1 MRRRQCFSSFSLLF
15 FLNLDPPLPPP
26 PQKKTRTLTHARSS
40 SPSPSARSPAE
51 ATSPPASTPCSPG
64 CPGSSRWSGGG
75 SGSRRGSR
83 RWTEGSER
91 EKRRLVGG
99 PLLPLPL
106 GGDLARAAQTFPDSL
121 DDFESMNDFHSSVLV
136 WARSIEGEAA
146 ASLSSKGGSR
156 RRSRPLEEVAALVG
170 GGGGEDGGRRALAAA
185 SPPSPPPRSSSSSS
199 SSSSSI
205 PTSNLTLSLVSAARA
220 AADAGVRGKVKAAL
234 RVRAQV
240 QHGGGESE
248 EEEEEEE
255 EEDKGA
261 TEEGGG
267 REPPMPTLAFPS
279 QPERAPRLAR
289 AAWKDGRAM
298 LVIFALSAIAA
309 LPERALDEA
318 VATLLLKKLSDLPS
332 PSAASSERESSLLS
346 NQVDEQGPP
355 LLCPRDSSVV

>member
-1 MRRRQCFSSFSLLF
+1 MI
-15 FLNLDPPLPPP
+15 
-26 PQKKTRTLTHARSS
+26 
-40 SPSPSARSPAE
+40 
-51 ATSPPASTPCSPG
+51 
-64 CPGSSRWSGGG
+64 W
-75 SGSRRGSR
+75 
-83 RWTEGSER
+83 R
-91 EKRRLVGG
+91 ELRE
-99 PLLPLPL
+99 
-106 GGDLARAAQTFPDSL
+106 TFPDSL

-255 EEDKGA
+255 EEEDKGA

-346 NQVDEQGPP
+346 NE
-355 LLCPRDSSVV
+355 

>member
-1 MRRRQCFSSFSLLF
+1 MI
-15 FLNLDPPLPPP
+15 
-26 PQKKTRTLTHARSS
+26 
-40 SPSPSARSPAE
+40 
-51 ATSPPASTPCSPG
+51 
-64 CPGSSRWSGGG
+64 W
-75 SGSRRGSR
+75 
-83 RWTEGSER
+83 R
-91 EKRRLVGG
+91 ELRE
-99 PLLPLPL
+99 
-106 GGDLARAAQTFPDSL
+106 TFPDSL

-199 SSSSSI
+199 SSSS

-220 AADAGVRGKVKAAL
+220 AADVGVRGKVKAAL

-240 QHGGGESE
+240 QHGGGES

-332 PSAASSERESSLLS
+332 PSAASSERERSLLS
-346 NQVDEQGPP
+346 NE
-355 LLCPRDSSVV
+355 

>member
-1 MRRRQCFSSFSLLF
+1 MI
-15 FLNLDPPLPPP
+15 
-26 PQKKTRTLTHARSS
+26 
-40 SPSPSARSPAE
+40 
-51 ATSPPASTPCSPG
+51 
-64 CPGSSRWSGGG
+64 W
-75 SGSRRGSR
+75 
-83 RWTEGSER
+83 R
-91 EKRRLVGG
+91 ELRE
-99 PLLPLPL
+99 
-106 GGDLARAAQTFPDSL
+106 TFPDSL

-255 EEDKGA
+255 EDKGA

-346 NQVDEQGPP
+346 NE
-355 LLCPRDSSVV
+355 

>member
-1 MRRRQCFSSFSLLF
+1 MRRRRCFSSFSLLF
-15 FLNLDPPLPPP
+15 FLNLPLPPQKNTHP
-26 PQKKTRTLTHARSS
+26 HTRPQLFAESERQVARGGDEPARQHALLSRLPRVLPLVRRWVGFATRLAALDRGQRAREEAAGGGAPS
-40 SPSPSARSPAE
+40 SPFPSE
-51 ATSPPASTPCSPG
+51 VI
-64 CPGSSRWSGGG
+64 W
-75 SGSRRGSR
+75 
-83 RWTEGSER
+83 R
-91 EKRRLVGG
+91 ELRE
-99 PLLPLPL
+99 
-106 GGDLARAAQTFPDSL
+106 TFPDSL

-255 EEDKGA
+255 EEEDKGA

-346 NQVDEQGPP
+346 NE
-355 LLCPRDSSVV
+355 